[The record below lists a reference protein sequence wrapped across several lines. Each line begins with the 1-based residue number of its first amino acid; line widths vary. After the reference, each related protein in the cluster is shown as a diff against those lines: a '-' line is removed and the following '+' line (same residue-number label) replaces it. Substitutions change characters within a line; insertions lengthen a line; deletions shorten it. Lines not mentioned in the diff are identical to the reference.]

1 MMTIDI
7 RTRAR
12 RVKNY
17 GFIVFDAKSKTQR
30 VQRDYFSETRA
41 Q

>member
-1 MMTIDI
+1 MMYMMTIDI

-17 GFIVFDAKSKTQR
+17 GFIVFDAKSKTQ
-30 VQRDYFSETRA
+30 VTKVL
-41 Q
+41 